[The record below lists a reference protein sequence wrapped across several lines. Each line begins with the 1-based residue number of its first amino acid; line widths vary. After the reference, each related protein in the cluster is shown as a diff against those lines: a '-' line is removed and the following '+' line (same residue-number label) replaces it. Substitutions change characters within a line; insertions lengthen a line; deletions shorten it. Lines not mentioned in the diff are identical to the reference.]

1 MDLLQRYAAHF
12 STSHTQARIYLDPDE
27 ARREQAR
34 KAYAHHVFQIPL
46 LRAFGLMLTA
56 LCVLLHNLYLVPTPS
71 AWTDF
76 WRLLLIYTLYVGTF
90 LAHPPGLVQ
99 QGSKGPPRSVFF
111 CSSISSSSSWPFIIP
126 VERKAGSFSY

>member
-76 WRLLLIYTLYVGTF
+76 WRLLLIYTLYVGTSW
-90 LAHPPGLVQ
+90 LILLVWFNKVQ
-99 QGSKGPPRSVFF
+99 KVHLGVFF
-111 CSSISSSSSWPFIIP
+111 FALRYHPFSWPFIIP